1 MQQQIHPYIYIYSLT
16 PVWTTPLSAQS
27 WISEILSSEGG
38 LIYTISL
45 LSPPPFSS
53 SSSPSLPST
62 SLPPSPSPPPKETP
76 TIGLLGLS
84 RWDTLTYFLHPSH
97 WSNGY
102 TTEALHA
109 FLRHLFQNEQP
120 ERAFVDANIK
130 EGNTASAR
138 VLEKCGFKRVE
149 GKWRPESIIKQ
160 KRGIDDREVCEE
172 EMGGEEDSLTEETI
186 SELKNAVAKMNIQNE
201 PTIEPGRVD
210 IGVETIPTKRVR
222 LIGYRRYQEAP

>member
-1 MQQQIHPYIYIYSLT
+1 M
-16 PVWTTPLSAQS
+16 
-27 WISEILSSEGG
+27 
-38 LIYTISL
+38 
-45 LSPPPFSS
+45 
-53 SSSPSLPST
+53 
-62 SLPPSPSPPPKETP
+62 
-76 TIGLLGLS
+76 
-84 RWDTLTYFLHPSH
+84 
-97 WSNGY
+97 
-102 TTEALHA
+102 
-109 FLRHLFQNEQP
+109 
-120 ERAFVDANIK
+120 
-130 EGNTASAR
+130 
-138 VLEKCGFKRVE
+138 EKCGFKRVE